1 MNNDNDFSNAMS
13 RVLTYGIA
21 RINNMDMT
29 HEEALELAGVPD
41 TKDDEHCEHCVWDGV
56 AYWDNG
62 QPIAQWITC
71 DTCDWG
77 NQ

>member
-1 MNNDNDFSNAMS
+1 
-13 RVLTYGIA
+13 
-21 RINNMDMT
+21 MT
-29 HEEALELAGVPD
+29 TTRTEDKPI
-41 TKDDEHCEHCVWDGV
+41 EHCEDCVWDGV
-56 AYWDNG
+56 AYWDNN